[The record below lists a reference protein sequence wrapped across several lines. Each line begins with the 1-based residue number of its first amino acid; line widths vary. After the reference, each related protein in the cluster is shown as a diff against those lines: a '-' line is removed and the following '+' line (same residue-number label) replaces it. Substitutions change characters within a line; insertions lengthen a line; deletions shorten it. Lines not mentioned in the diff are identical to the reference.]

1 MGRRRGNRKYR
12 RNKFKIERRTIMNNI
27 VLYQPEIPQNT
38 GNIMRTCVA
47 TGTKLH
53 LIKPLGFKL
62 DDAHLKRS
70 GVNYIDKLEY
80 YVYENFEE
88 FKEKNKGIYYYFTRY
103 GHKPHTSFDYS
114 NLTDN
119 LYFIFGKESTGI
131 PKEILKEDLEHCM
144 RIPMTSNVRA
154 LNVSNSVAIV
164 IYEALRQ
171 QDYHGLL
178 REEPHKGADY
188 LERDDQ

>member
-1 MGRRRGNRKYR
+1 
-12 RNKFKIERRTIMNNI
+12 MNNI
-27 VLYQPEIPQNT
+27 VLFEPEIPQNT

-47 TGTKLH
+47 TDTKLH
-53 LIKPLGFKL
+53 LIKPLGFEI

-80 YVYENFEE
+80 YVYENWEDFIS
-88 FKEKNKGIYYYFTRY
+88 KNKGVYYYFTRY

-114 NLTDN
+114 NKNNEN

-144 RIPMTSNVRA
+144 RIPMTDKVRA

-171 QDYHGLL
+171 QGYPKLL
-178 REEPHKGADY
+178 FDEPHKSKNFI
-188 LERDDQ
+188 EESN